1 MTAKLQRDAGTHQ
14 LTAAATATATA
25 ATAAA
30 AAAATAAAAT
40 AAAATA
46 DAATA
51 ATAATATVQTRRARQ
66 LLCDHRR
73 RGGVSHAI
81 SVAISR
87 ERGLLTALR
96 LPCARRRVAKKVGAA
111 PGQATAPP
119 QRSALPQRA
128 AAQLSY
134 AVHRRAR

>member
-46 DAATA
+46 AA

>member
-46 DAATA
+46 AA

-111 PGQATAPP
+111 PGHATAPP

-134 AVHRRAR
+134 AIHRRAR